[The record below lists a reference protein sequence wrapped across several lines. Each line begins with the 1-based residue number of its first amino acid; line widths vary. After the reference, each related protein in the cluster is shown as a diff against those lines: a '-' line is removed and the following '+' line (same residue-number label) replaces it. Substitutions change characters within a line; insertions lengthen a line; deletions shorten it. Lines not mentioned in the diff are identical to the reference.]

1 MVAFRALHRR
11 VLKLE
16 KATTPRASPLTIWF
30 GSIDAFVDLHVIPEI
45 EAGKLDSN
53 DMVDVIAAIRRWEAE
68 GIYDSWKH

>member
-1 MVAFRALHRR
+1 
-11 VLKLE
+11 
-16 KATTPRASPLTIWF
+16 LTIWF